1 MAHWIDEK
9 REREI
14 ARNKEVYRNR
24 RAKYVTEKTIEY
36 VVKDINNSLIPD
48 CRGED
53 IDEYGN
59 SRIELEDIRFYN
71 HGKHIILS
79 YHGRM
84 GDYGISDILVI
95 DRRCDLN
102 ELISTLRFE
111 FRDWNVKIINDLG
124 DD

>member
-1 MAHWIDEK
+1 MVHWIDAR
-9 REREI
+9 REQEI

-24 RAKYVTEKTIEY
+24 RGKYVTEKTIEY
-36 VVKDINNSLIPD
+36 VVKEINQSLIPNMA
-48 CRGED
+48 ED

-59 SRIELEDIRFYN
+59 SRIELNDIRFYN

-95 DRRCDLN
+95 DRRCDLD
-102 ELISTLRFE
+102 ELIKSLRFE
-111 FRDWNVKIINDLG
+111 FSKWYVDIINDLN
-124 DD
+124 